1 MEFQPVLPIGTGC
14 GFSYNDI
21 NKPAGAILG
30 YVITYKRK
38 GETILERK
46 KIPAK
51 KWNGKAAKKIRND
64 WLLYAML
71 LPVLLWYLVFCYVPM
86 AGITLAFRTYR
97 FDLGMWHSPWVGM
110 ENFQKLLTDRLFL
123 RAVKNTLILGAGG
136 ILLQM
141 PCAIMVA
148 ILINELRGR
157 WNKKIFQTVITFP
170 HFISWVV
177 LAGILTNLFGS
188 TGLINQTLNFL
199 GLSNVSPLT
208 SPQGFR
214 VFVWMSGIWKEVG
227 WDSIIYIAAITSI
240 EQGLYEAAEVD
251 GANRFQKMWYIT
263 LPGIKST
270 IIIMLILAVGQL
282 LNSGRFDQI
291 FNLYSP
297 LVYDTADTLDT
308 YIFRETFTAGS
319 LNFGYSTAIG
329 LFKSVIG
336 VFMITASNK
345 IATLTGEQGLL

>member
-1 MEFQPVLPIGTGC
+1 MLLE
-14 GFSYNDI
+14 
-21 NKPAGAILG
+21 K
-30 YVITYKRK
+30 KRIVRQ
-38 GETILERK
+38 GGK
-46 KIPAK
+46 KK
-51 KWNGKAAKKIRND
+51 MLRKIRND
-64 WLLYAML
+64 SLLYLML
-71 LPVLLWYLVFCYVPM
+71 VPVLAWYLIFCYVPM

-97 FDLGMWHSPWVGM
+97 FDMGMWNSPWVGM
-110 ENFQKLLTDRLFL
+110 ENFRKLLADRLFL
-123 RAVKNTLILGAGG
+123 RAMKNTLILGAGG
-136 ILLQM
+136 IILQM
-141 PCAIMVA
+141 PCAIAVA
-148 ILINELRGR
+148 ILINELKGK
-157 WNKKIFQTVITFP
+157 WDKKIFQTVITFP

-199 GLSNVSPLT
+199 GLPGVSPLT

-214 VFVWMSGIWKEVG
+214 IFVWLSGIWKEVG

-240 EQGLYEAAEVD
+240 EPGLYEAAEVD
-251 GANRFQKMWYIT
+251 GANRFQKMRYIT
-263 LPGIKST
+263 LPGIKPT
-270 IIIMLILAVGQL
+270 IVVMLILAVGQL

-297 LVYDTADTLDT
+297 LVYETADTLDT

-336 VFMITASNK
+336 VILISSSNK
-345 IATLTGEQGLL
+345 IATLLGEQGLL